1 MSHKGEVV
9 PVCIHLVVPVPA
21 CSLPPAHLQNYEIA
35 IALEKQKVLSSSTVK
50 TKGQVFILIQFH
62 IEHFQWGRQLV
73 LKGIGG
79 LYKDVR
85 VTTD

>member
-1 MSHKGEVV
+1 MNGQELLQGAENCQQQWHQCQSMSHKGEVV

-50 TKGQVFILIQFH
+50 TKGQVFILI
-62 IEHFQWGRQLV
+62 
-73 LKGIGG
+73 
-79 LYKDVR
+79 
-85 VTTD
+85 